1 MPKINFIRVLGVVC
15 AVTLAA
21 ATLLSYVHIQ
31 TEHIE
36 DSVLRLHIVANS
48 NSEEDQSLK
57 LKIRDE
63 VIDRCGFLFRNCQT
77 AEQSVKTAHDNIG
90 FITYVAREAVAANG
104 YDYPVTCSVEQCGFP
119 TKYYESKNG
128 GVIAL
133 PRGEYNAVNIK
144 IGEADGQNWWCVM
157 YPPLC
162 FVDGV
167 VSASD
172 EADSALR
179 SSLTASEYKLIT
191 DGSSP
196 SVQVKF
202 KIAEILGK

>member
-1 MPKINFIRVLGVVC
+1 MTCWV
-15 AVTLAA
+15 
-21 ATLLSYVHIQ
+21 Y
-31 TEHIE
+31 
-36 DSVLRLHIVANS
+36 
-48 NSEEDQSLK
+48 
-57 LKIRDE
+57 
-63 VIDRCGFLFRNCQT
+63 
-77 AEQSVKTAHDNIG
+77 
-90 FITYVAREAVAANG
+90 NG
-104 YDYPVTCSVEQCGFP
+104 GFP
-119 TKYYESKNG
+119 SIYKDNKNG

-202 KIAEILGK
+202 KIAEMLGK